1 MVVILIPNAPPAISV
16 LYRLECE
23 HRCPRVPDP
32 SICCRHRYAPPWFYS
47 RRGRTLIPLSQAMG
61 IAAVYTLSLVGTNVV
76 FNNHQQRISNSFFS
90 CTLALNAVCTG
101 ACLCDALVE
110 AMSNLIFLS
119 RSHCVPHLAD
129 PAADAR
135 GQDGLLQPYKSRY
148 HRR

>member
-1 MVVILIPNAPPAISV
+1 MVVIPIPNAPPAISV

-23 HRCPRVPDP
+23 HGCPRVPNP
-32 SICCRHRYAPPWFYS
+32 SICRRLRYAPLIHS
-47 RRGRTLIPLSQAMG
+47 QRGRTLIPFSKAMG

-101 ACLCDALVE
+101 ACLCAALAE
-110 AMSNLIFLS
+110 AISDLIFLS

-129 PAADAR
+129 PAADTR
-135 GQDGLLQPYKSRY
+135 GQDGLLQPYESRH